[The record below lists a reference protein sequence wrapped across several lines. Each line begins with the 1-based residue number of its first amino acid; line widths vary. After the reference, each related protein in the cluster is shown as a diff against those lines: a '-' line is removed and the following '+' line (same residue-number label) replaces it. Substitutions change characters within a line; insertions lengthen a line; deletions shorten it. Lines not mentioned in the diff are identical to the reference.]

1 MLARC
6 ACYLPR
12 GVHRTPSHLP
22 HFQFPDGSVGTPL
35 QRLQCGLKL
44 PPLPLGHRGGVH
56 GLWSEAAYHSLAPL
70 SHGP

>member
-1 MLARC
+1 MLAR
-6 ACYLPR
+6 YLLSAPW
-12 GVHRTPSHLP
+12 GAATPPSHLP

-44 PPLPLGHRGGVH
+44 PPLPLGHHGGVH
-56 GLWSEAAYHSLAPL
+56 GLWSEAASHSLAPL